1 MLDIKFIRENVEIVK
16 DAINNKNEKVDL
28 DKILTMDKKKRKLQF
43 NYDNLRAEQNR
54 VSKEIPELKKAKED
68 TSELISEM
76 GIISKNIKKISNEL
90 SEISSELNS
99 ELLKIPNIPY
109 PDVPIGKSED
119 DNKFIKEWGEKK
131 EFSFK
136 PLDHL
141 ELNEN
146 LHYLDFKRA
155 AKISGSG
162 FSTYIGNGAILER
175 ALINFMLDF
184 HIQKHGYKEIS
195 LPVIVNR
202 KSMIGTGQLPK
213 LEEDMYLVEQ
223 DDFFLV
229 PTAEVSITNFYADE
243 ILPYPILPQKF
254 VSYSPCFRREAGS
267 YGKDTKGLQRI
278 HQFNKVEM
286 VRFVQPEYS
295 YETLEEMLMDAEEIL
310 QALGLHYKVLS
321 LSTADLSFASAK
333 TYDIE
338 VWAPGS
344 KKYFEVSS
352 ISNFES
358 FQARR
363 ASIRFRDVDDKV
375 KYVHT
380 LNGSGVAT
388 PRTFIALIENYQ
400 NKDGSINIPECLRPY
415 LKGFKEQRILV

>member
-28 DKILTMDKKKRKLQF
+28 DKILIMDKKKRKLQF

-54 VSKEIPELKKAKED
+54 VSKEIPELKKAKKD

-90 SEISSELNS
+90 SEISFELNS

-243 ILPYPILPQKF
+243 ILPYTILPQKF

-310 QALGLHYKVLS
+310 QALGLHYRVLN

-338 VWAPGS
+338 IWAPGS

>member
-1 MLDIKFIRENVEIVK
+1 MLDIKFIRENVDIVK
-16 DAINNKNEKVDL
+16 DAIKNKNEKADL
-28 DKILTMDKKKRKLQF
+28 DKILIMDKKKRKLQF

-54 VSKEIPELKKAKED
+54 VSKEIPELKKTKKD

-162 FSTYIGNGAILER
+162 FSTYVGNGAILER

-243 ILPYPILPQKF
+243 ILPYTILPQKF

-310 QALGLHYKVLS
+310 QALGLHYRVLN

-338 VWAPGS
+338 IWAPGS

-415 LKGFKEQRILV
+415 LKGYKEQRILV

>member
-1 MLDIKFIRENVEIVK
+1 MLDIKFIRENVDIVK
-16 DAINNKNEKVDL
+16 DAIKNKNEKADL
-28 DKILTMDKKKRKLQF
+28 DKILIMDKKKRKLQF
-43 NYDNLRAEQNR
+43 NYDNLRAEQNK
-54 VSKEIPELKKAKED
+54 VSKEIPELKKAKKD

-162 FSTYIGNGAILER
+162 FSAYVGNGAILER

-243 ILPYPILPQKF
+243 ILPYTILPQKF

-310 QALGLHYKVLS
+310 QALGLHYRVLN
-321 LSTADLSFASAK
+321 LSTADLSFAAAK

-338 VWAPGS
+338 IWAPGS

-400 NKDGSINIPECLRPY
+400 NKDGSINIPECLRSY

>member
-1 MLDIKFIRENVEIVK
+1 MLDIKFIRENVDIVK
-16 DAINNKNEKVDL
+16 DAINNKNDDL
-28 DKILTMDKKKRKLQF
+28 YKILIMYKKKRKLQF
-43 NYDNLRAEQNR
+43 KYDILRAEQNR
-54 VSKEIPELKKAKED
+54 VSKEIPELKKAKKD

-109 PDVPIGKSED
+109 LDVPIGKSED

-223 DDFFLV
+223 DDFFLI

-286 VRFVQPEYS
+286 VRFVQPENS
-295 YETLEEMLMDAEEIL
+295 YETLEEMLMDAEDIL

-400 NKDGSINIPECLRPY
+400 NKDGSINIPECLRSY

>member
-16 DAINNKNEKVDL
+16 DAIKNKNEKVDL
-28 DKILTMDKKKRKLQF
+28 DKILIMDKKKRKLQF
-43 NYDNLRAEQNR
+43 NYDNLRAEQNK
-54 VSKEIPELKKAKED
+54 VSKEIPELKKAKKD

-162 FSTYIGNGAILER
+162 FSAYVGNGAILER

-243 ILPYPILPQKF
+243 ILPYTILPQKF

-310 QALGLHYKVLS
+310 QALGLHYRVLN
-321 LSTADLSFASAK
+321 LSTADLSFAAAK

-338 VWAPGS
+338 IWAPGS

-400 NKDGSINIPECLRPY
+400 NKDGSINIPECLRSY
-415 LKGFKEQRILV
+415 LKGFKEQRILI